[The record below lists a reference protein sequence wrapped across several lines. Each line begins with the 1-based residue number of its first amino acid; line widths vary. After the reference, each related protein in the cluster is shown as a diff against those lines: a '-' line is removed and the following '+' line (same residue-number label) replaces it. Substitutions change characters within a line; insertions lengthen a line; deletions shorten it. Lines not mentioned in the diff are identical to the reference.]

1 MNGRQIIAILRGV
14 RPNEV
19 VPIGQAVLD
28 AGIEKIEV
36 PLNSPDAFDSIALL
50 ADAFHDRALIG
61 AGTVLT
67 PQEVVKVHQLGGAM
81 VVSPD
86 CNPDVIKAT
95 KALGMLSYPGIF
107 TPTEAFSALRS
118 GADGIKLFPASGIG
132 PAGLAAMLA
141 VLPSGTRSFAVGGVG
156 PDTFAPWI
164 GVGVTGFGI
173 GTGLYKPGFS
183 VADVAARA
191 GDIVT
196 AYDWSVLK

>member
-1 MNGRQIIAILRGV
+1 MSGREIIAILRGV

-19 VPIGQAVLD
+19 VAIGQVLLD
-28 AGIEKIEV
+28 VGIDKIEV
-36 PLNSPDAFDSIALL
+36 PLNSPEAFESIALL
-50 ADAFHDRALIG
+50 ADAFHDSAVIG

-67 PQEVVKVHQLGGAM
+67 PQDVVKVHQQGGAM

-95 KALGMLSYPGIF
+95 KALGMLSYPGVF
-107 TPTEAFSALRS
+107 TPTEAFTALRS

-141 VLPSGTRSFAVGGVG
+141 VLPTGMRSYAVGGVG
-156 PDTFAPWI
+156 PDSFAPWI

-173 GTGLYKPGFS
+173 GTGLFKPGFGT
-183 VADVAARA
+183 ADVAKRA
-191 GDIVT
+191 ADIVA
-196 AYDWSVLK
+196 AYDRGILK